1 MEINWRTIRD
11 EFPILKRSVCDQSL
25 IYLDNAATTQKP
37 KQVIEAITN
46 YYQAYN
52 ANVYRGIHTLSGES
66 TEVFDSVRQQVAD
79 FIGAKEKEEIV
90 FTSGTT
96 ASIND
101 CARSLSFL
109 IEEGDEILL
118 TAMEHHSNI
127 IPWQQLAKEKGAHL
141 RYAELSS
148 DGEMDLEDFKEKLT
162 SNTKIVAFTHVSN
175 TLGTINP
182 VKKMTQLAHEVGA
195 IVVVDGAQAVSHF
208 QIDVEELDVDFYAF
222 SAHKMYG
229 PTGIGV
235 LYGKRKWLEAFN
247 PANFGG
253 EMIEYVG
260 ENESTWAA
268 IPHKFEAGTPNI
280 SGVIGLGAAIRYIE
294 NIGLKNIEA
303 YEQKL
308 TNYLLAQLEEIEW
321 VQVYGPLASE
331 SRSGVVMF
339 NLEDVHSHDL
349 ATALDLDG
357 IAIRAGHHCAQILMR
372 RLGIAASGR
381 ASLCFYNTKEEI
393 DQFIQSLTRAK
404 EFFADEE

>member
-11 EFPILKRSVCDQSL
+11 DFPILKRSVYDQPL

-46 YYQAYN
+46 YYQDYN

-79 FIGAKEKEEIV
+79 FIGAKEKEEII

-308 TNYLLAQLEEIEW
+308 TNYLLAQLEELEW
-321 VQVYGPLASE
+321 VQVYGPLDSE

-372 RLGIAASGR
+372 RLGIVASAR
-381 ASLCFYNTKEEI
+381 ASLCFYNSKEEI

>member
-1 MEINWRTIRD
+1 ML
-11 EFPILKRSVCDQSL
+11 FRS
-25 IYLDNAATTQKP
+25 
-37 KQVIEAITN
+37 
-46 YYQAYN
+46 
-52 ANVYRGIHTLSGES
+52 
-66 TEVFDSVRQQVAD
+66 
-79 FIGAKEKEEIV
+79 
-90 FTSGTT
+90 
-96 ASIND
+96 
-101 CARSLSFL
+101 
-109 IEEGDEILL
+109 
-118 TAMEHHSNI
+118 HSNI

-308 TNYLLAQLEEIEW
+308 TNYLLAQLEELKW
-321 VQVYGPLASE
+321 VQVYGPLASQ

-372 RLGIAASGR
+372 RLGIAASAR

>member
-11 EFPILKRSVCDQSL
+11 DFPILKRSVYDQPL

-308 TNYLLAQLEEIEW
+308 TNYLLAQLEELEW
-321 VQVYGPLASE
+321 VQVYGPLASQ

-372 RLGIAASGR
+372 RLGIVASAR
-381 ASLCFYNTKEEI
+381 ASLCFYNSKEEI

>member
-1 MEINWRTIRD
+1 MEINWKTIRD
-11 EFPILKRSVCDQSL
+11 DFPILKRSVYDQPL

-37 KQVIEAITN
+37 QQVIEAITN
-46 YYQAYN
+46 YYQDYN

-66 TEVFDSVRQQVAD
+66 TEVFDSVRQQVAN
-79 FIGAKEKEEIV
+79 FIGAKEKEEII

-118 TAMEHHSNI
+118 TTMEHHSNI
-127 IPWQQLAKEKGAHL
+127 IPWQQLAKENGAQL
-141 RYAELSS
+141 RYAELTP
-148 DGEMDLEDFKEKLT
+148 DGEIDLKDFKEKLT
-162 SNTKIVAFTHVSN
+162 SNTKVVAFTHVSN

-182 VKKMTQLAHEVGA
+182 VRELTELAHTVGA

-208 QIDVEELDVDFYAF
+208 QVNVEELGVDFYAF

-235 LYGKRKWLEAFN
+235 LYGKRKWLEAVN

-294 NIGLKNIEA
+294 DIGLENIEA

-308 TNYLLAQLEEIEW
+308 TNYLLAQLEELEW
-321 VQVYGPLASE
+321 VQVYGPLASQ

-357 IAIRAGHHCAQILMR
+357 IAIRAGHHCAQLLMR
-372 RLGIAASGR
+372 RLGIVASAR
-381 ASLCFYNTKEEI
+381 ASLCFYNSKEEI

-404 EFFADEE
+404 EFFADEG

>member
-11 EFPILKRSVCDQSL
+11 DFPILKRSVYDQPL

-46 YYQAYN
+46 YYQDYN

-109 IEEGDEILL
+109 MEEGDEILL

-308 TNYLLAQLEEIEW
+308 TNYLLAQLEELEW
-321 VQVYGPLASE
+321 VQVYGPLDSE

-372 RLGIAASGR
+372 RLGIVASAR
-381 ASLCFYNTKEEI
+381 ASLCFYNSKEEI

>member
-1 MEINWRTIRD
+1 MEINWRTIRAD
-11 EFPILKRSVCDQSL
+11 FPILKRSVYDQPL

-37 KQVIEAITN
+37 QQVIEAITN
-46 YYQAYN
+46 YYQDYN

-66 TEVFDSVRQQVAD
+66 TEVFDSVRQQVAA

-182 VKKMTQLAHEVGA
+182 VKKMTQLAHEVRA

-321 VQVYGPLASE
+321 VQVYGPLASK

-372 RLGIAASGR
+372 RLGIVASAR
-381 ASLCFYNTKEEI
+381 ASLCFYNSKEEI

>member
-1 MEINWRTIRD
+1 MEINWRIIRD
-11 EFPILKRSVCDQSL
+11 DFPILKRSVYDQPL

-37 KQVIEAITN
+37 QQVIEAITN
-46 YYQAYN
+46 YYQDYN

-182 VKKMTQLAHEVGA
+182 VKKMTQLAHEVRA

-268 IPHKFEAGTPNI
+268 IPHKSEAGTPNI

-321 VQVYGPLASE
+321 VQVYGPLASK

-349 ATALDLDG
+349 ATVLDLDG

-372 RLGIAASGR
+372 RLGIVASAR
-381 ASLCFYNTKEEI
+381 ASLCFYNSKEEI
-393 DQFIQSLTRAK
+393 DQFIHSLTRAK

>member
-11 EFPILKRSVCDQSL
+11 DFPILKRSVYDQPL

-46 YYQAYN
+46 YYQDYN

-141 RYAELSS
+141 RYAELSA

-308 TNYLLAQLEEIEW
+308 TNYLLAQLEELEW
-321 VQVYGPLASE
+321 VQVYGPLDSE

-372 RLGIAASGR
+372 RLGIVASAR
-381 ASLCFYNTKEEI
+381 ASLCFYNSKEEI

>member
-11 EFPILKRSVCDQSL
+11 DFPILKRSVYDQPL

-46 YYQAYN
+46 YYQDYN

-79 FIGAKEKEEIV
+79 FIGAKEKEEII

-101 CARSLSFL
+101 CARSLSFI

-321 VQVYGPLASE
+321 VQVYGPLASQ

-372 RLGIAASGR
+372 RLGIVASAR
-381 ASLCFYNTKEEI
+381 ASLCFYNSKEEI

>member
-11 EFPILKRSVCDQSL
+11 DFPILKRSVYDQPL

-372 RLGIAASGR
+372 RLGIVASAR
-381 ASLCFYNTKEEI
+381 ASLCFYNSKEEI

>member
-11 EFPILKRSVCDQSL
+11 DFPILKRSVYDQPL

-37 KQVIEAITN
+37 QQVIEAITN
-46 YYQAYN
+46 YYQDYN

-79 FIGAKEKEEIV
+79 FIGAKEKEEII

-101 CARSLSFL
+101 CARSLSFI

-308 TNYLLAQLEEIEW
+308 TNYLLAQLEELEW
-321 VQVYGPLASE
+321 VQVYGPLASQ

-372 RLGIAASGR
+372 RLGIVASAR
-381 ASLCFYNTKEEI
+381 ASLCFYNSKEEI

>member
-11 EFPILKRSVCDQSL
+11 DFPILKRSVYDQPL

-37 KQVIEAITN
+37 QQVIEAITN
-46 YYQAYN
+46 YYQDYN

-79 FIGAKEKEEIV
+79 FIGAKEKEEII

-308 TNYLLAQLEEIEW
+308 TNYLLAQLEELEW
-321 VQVYGPLASE
+321 VQVYGPLDSE

-372 RLGIAASGR
+372 RLGIVASAR
-381 ASLCFYNTKEEI
+381 ASLCFYNSKEEI

>member
-11 EFPILKRSVCDQSL
+11 DFPILKRSVYDQPL

-308 TNYLLAQLEEIEW
+308 TNYLLAQLEELEW
-321 VQVYGPLASE
+321 VQVYGPLDSE

-372 RLGIAASGR
+372 RLGIAASAR
-381 ASLCFYNTKEEI
+381 ASLCFYNSKEEI

>member
-1 MEINWRTIRD
+1 MEINWRIIRD
-11 EFPILKRSVCDQSL
+11 DFPILKRSVYDQPL

-37 KQVIEAITN
+37 QQVIEAITN
-46 YYQAYN
+46 YYQDYN

-321 VQVYGPLASE
+321 VQVYGPVASQ

-372 RLGIAASGR
+372 RLGIVASAR
-381 ASLCFYNTKEEI
+381 ASLCFYNSKEEI

>member
-1 MEINWRTIRD
+1 MEINWRIIRD
-11 EFPILKRSVCDQSL
+11 DFPILKRSVYDQPL

-37 KQVIEAITN
+37 QQVIEAITN
-46 YYQAYN
+46 YYQDYN

-141 RYAELSS
+141 RYAKLSS

-208 QIDVEELDVDFYAF
+208 QIDVEELDADFYAF

-321 VQVYGPLASE
+321 VQVYGPLASK

-349 ATALDLDG
+349 ATVLDLDG

-372 RLGIAASGR
+372 RLGIVASAR
-381 ASLCFYNTKEEI
+381 ASLCFYNSKEEI

>member
-11 EFPILKRSVCDQSL
+11 DFPILKRSVYDQPL

-37 KQVIEAITN
+37 QQVIEAITN
-46 YYQAYN
+46 YYQDYN

-141 RYAELSS
+141 RYAELTA

-308 TNYLLAQLEEIEW
+308 TNYLLAQLEELEW
-321 VQVYGPLASE
+321 VQVYGPLASQ

-372 RLGIAASGR
+372 RLGIVASAR
-381 ASLCFYNTKEEI
+381 ASLCFYNSKEEI

>member
-1 MEINWRTIRD
+1 MEINWRIIRD
-11 EFPILKRSVCDQSL
+11 DFPILKRSVYDQPL

-37 KQVIEAITN
+37 QQVIEAITN
-46 YYQAYN
+46 YYQDYN

-148 DGEMDLEDFKEKLT
+148 DGEIDLEDFKEKLT

-321 VQVYGPLASE
+321 VQVYGPLASK

-349 ATALDLDG
+349 ATVLDLDG

-372 RLGIAASGR
+372 RLGIVASAR
-381 ASLCFYNTKEEI
+381 ASLCFYNSKEEI

>member
-11 EFPILKRSVCDQSL
+11 DFPILKRSVYDQPL
-25 IYLDNAATTQKP
+25 NYLDNAATTQKP

-308 TNYLLAQLEEIEW
+308 TNYLLAQLEELEW
-321 VQVYGPLASE
+321 VQVYGPLASQ

-372 RLGIAASGR
+372 RLGIVASAR
-381 ASLCFYNTKEEI
+381 ASLCFYNSKEEI
-393 DQFIQSLTRAK
+393 DRFIQSLTRAK

>member
-11 EFPILKRSVCDQSL
+11 DFPILKRSVYDQPL

-37 KQVIEAITN
+37 QQVIEAITN
-46 YYQAYN
+46 YYQDYN

-308 TNYLLAQLEEIEW
+308 TNYLLAQLEELEW
-321 VQVYGPLASE
+321 VQVYGPLDSE

-372 RLGIAASGR
+372 RLGIAASAR
-381 ASLCFYNTKEEI
+381 ASLCFYNSKEEI

>member
-11 EFPILKRSVCDQSL
+11 DFPILKRSVYDQPL

-37 KQVIEAITN
+37 QQVIEAITN
-46 YYQAYN
+46 YYQDYN

-79 FIGAKEKEEIV
+79 FIGAKEKEEII

-321 VQVYGPLASE
+321 VQVYGPLASQ

-372 RLGIAASGR
+372 RLGIVASAR
-381 ASLCFYNTKEEI
+381 ASLCFYNSKEEI

>member
-11 EFPILKRSVCDQSL
+11 DFPILKRSVYDQPL

-37 KQVIEAITN
+37 KQVIEAVTN
-46 YYQAYN
+46 YYQEYN

-66 TEVFDSVRQQVAD
+66 TEFFDSVRQQVAD
-79 FIGAKEKEEIV
+79 FIGAKEKEEII

-127 IPWQQLAKEKGAHL
+127 IPWQQLAIEKDAHL
-141 RYAELSS
+141 RYAELTS

-182 VKKMTQLAHEVGA
+182 VKEMTQLAHEVGA
-195 IVVVDGAQAVSHF
+195 IVVVDGAQAGSHF

-308 TNYLLAQLEEIEW
+308 TNYLLAQLEELEW
-321 VQVYGPLASE
+321 VQVYGPLASQ

-372 RLGIAASGR
+372 RLGIAASAR

>member
-11 EFPILKRSVCDQSL
+11 DFPILKRSVYDQPL

-321 VQVYGPLASE
+321 VQVYGPLASQ

-372 RLGIAASGR
+372 RLGIVASAR
-381 ASLCFYNTKEEI
+381 ASLCFYNSKEEI

>member
-11 EFPILKRSVCDQSL
+11 DFPILKRSVYDQPL

-37 KQVIEAITN
+37 QQVIEAITN
-46 YYQAYN
+46 YYQDYN

-308 TNYLLAQLEEIEW
+308 TNYLLAQLEELEW
-321 VQVYGPLASE
+321 VQVYGPLASQ

-372 RLGIAASGR
+372 RLGIVASAR
-381 ASLCFYNTKEEI
+381 ASLCFYNSKEEI

>member
-11 EFPILKRSVCDQSL
+11 DFPILKRSVYDQPL

-37 KQVIEAITN
+37 QQVIEAITN
-46 YYQAYN
+46 YYQDYN

-308 TNYLLAQLEEIEW
+308 TNYLLAQLEELEW
-321 VQVYGPLASE
+321 VQVYGPLDSE

-372 RLGIAASGR
+372 RLGIVASAR
-381 ASLCFYNTKEEI
+381 ASLCFYNSKEEI

>member
-11 EFPILKRSVCDQSL
+11 DFPILKRSVYDQPL

-46 YYQAYN
+46 YYQDYN

-109 IEEGDEILL
+109 IEEGNEILL

-127 IPWQQLAKEKGAHL
+127 IPWQQLAIEKGAHL

-321 VQVYGPLASE
+321 VQVYGPLASQ

-372 RLGIAASGR
+372 RLGIVASAR
-381 ASLCFYNTKEEI
+381 ASLCFYNSKEEI

>member
-11 EFPILKRSVCDQSL
+11 DFPILKRSVYDQPL

-37 KQVIEAITN
+37 KQVIEAVTN
-46 YYQAYN
+46 YYQEYN

-66 TEVFDSVRQQVAD
+66 TEFFDSVRQQVAD
-79 FIGAKEKEEIV
+79 FIGAKEKEEII

-127 IPWQQLAKEKGAHL
+127 IPWQQLAIEKGAHL
-141 RYAELSS
+141 RYAELTS

-182 VKKMTQLAHEVGA
+182 VKEMTQLAHEVGA

-308 TNYLLAQLEEIEW
+308 TNYLLAQLEELEW
-321 VQVYGPLASE
+321 VQVYGPLASQ

-372 RLGIAASGR
+372 RLGIAASAR

>member
-11 EFPILKRSVCDQSL
+11 DFPILKRSVYDQPL

-308 TNYLLAQLEEIEW
+308 TNYLLAQLEELEW
-321 VQVYGPLASE
+321 VQVYGPLASQ

-372 RLGIAASGR
+372 RLGIVASAR
-381 ASLCFYNTKEEI
+381 SSLCFYNSKEEI

>member
-11 EFPILKRSVCDQSL
+11 DFPILKRSVYDQPL

-46 YYQAYN
+46 YYQDYN

-303 YEQKL
+303 YEQEL
-308 TNYLLAQLEEIEW
+308 TNYLLAQLEELEW
-321 VQVYGPLASE
+321 VQVYGPLDSE

-372 RLGIAASGR
+372 RLGIVASAR
-381 ASLCFYNTKEEI
+381 ASLCFYNSKEEI